1 MFAFIKTIPLI
12 DWLGLAWFI
21 LCWTGYDWYSERG
34 PAASRG
40 LVQLVHGYR
49 MLWAKAL
56 LGRDNRVA
64 DAALINNL
72 MNSVSFYANTTI
84 YIIAGLF
91 ALLGTLDKVITVAA
105 DLPFARDTT
114 QNAIELKL
122 LVLLAIFVVAY
133 FKFTWSL
140 RQFNLL
146 TIMAGGAPAA
156 SAPHDED
163 YARRLAAINRL
174 AGDEFNRGI
183 RAYYFGIAAVTWMI
197 QPWLFLVV
205 TTAILFVLY
214 RRDFRSEALHAV
226 QNGGIQK
233 ENPDGEK

>member
-1 MFAFIKTIPLI
+1 MFAFIQTISLI

-21 LCWTGYDWYSERG
+21 LCWVGYDWYSEHS
-34 PAASRG
+34 AAARHG
-40 LVQLVHGYR
+40 LVQIFHGYR
-49 MLWAKAL
+49 KLWAKAL

-64 DAALINNL
+64 DAALISNL

-91 ALLGTLDKVITVAA
+91 ALLGTLDKVMNVAA
-105 DLPFARDTT
+105 DLPFARGTT

-156 SAPHDED
+156 SAPYDED
-163 YARRLAAINRL
+163 YANHLAAINRL

-183 RAYYFGIAAVTWMI
+183 RSYYFGIAAVTWMI
-197 QPWLFLVV
+197 QPWLFFFV

-214 RRDFRSEALHAV
+214 RRDFRSEALRAV
-226 QNGGIQK
+226 RNAHQK
-233 ENPDGEK
+233 EK